1 MTSLLEN
8 YLNELYSGQRFVPS
22 YKVNELENKL
32 YTKIGKELLNDLDD
46 LFFNE
51 EPTEFDKELK
61 RIFVIMIGT
70 KTKLKITWT

>member
-22 YKVNELENKL
+22 YKVNELENKQ
-32 YTKIGKELLNDLDD
+32 YTVIGKELINDLDE

-51 EPTEFDKELK
+51 TPTEFDKELK
-61 RIFVIMIGT
+61 RIFVIVVDN
-70 KTKLKITWT
+70 KTSLKITWT